1 MQKILDIIKMSNA
14 IDFELKKKEKR
25 QKQIKLSRSTEKEE
39 IQ

>member
-14 IDFELKKKEKR
+14 IDFELKKEKR